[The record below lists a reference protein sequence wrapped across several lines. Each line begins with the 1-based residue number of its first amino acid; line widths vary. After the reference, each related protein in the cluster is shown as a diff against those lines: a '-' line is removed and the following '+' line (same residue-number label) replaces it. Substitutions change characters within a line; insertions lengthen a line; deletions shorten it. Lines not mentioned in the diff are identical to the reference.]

1 MLPRLGKQFPT
12 PRRRRCV
19 SSNRYRFFSPK
30 DRVTIPPKWQK
41 NSGQQTFLLA
51 PECPSVPAYH
61 HQATRGPEPQASL
74 DKFHQNEQIV
84 HFAVSRRT
92 RSRIATIWAGTPQK
106 HCQLLSVFT
115 CQHTLS
121 LACSPLYHHGS
132 SRKVSRQSRVTTYRE
147 CQWALPHVHPTR
159 PVLNFNHDSSGR
171 RHCKRV

>member
-1 MLPRLGKQFPT
+1 MSSRVYTADHRLGGASGCFSVAVIGFWLLDCRSEATANDATTPQTPPRQDSMLPRLGKQFPT

-51 PECPSVPAYH
+51 PECPPVPAYH

-92 RSRIATIWAGTPQK
+92 WSRIATIWAGTPK
-106 HCQLLSVFT
+106 NI
-115 CQHTLS
+115 
-121 LACSPLYHHGS
+121 
-132 SRKVSRQSRVTTYRE
+132 VS
-147 CQWALPHVHPTR
+147 C
-159 PVLNFNHDSSGR
+159 
-171 RHCKRV
+171 